1 MVKVAFNPKFK
12 ISFSKLKDSL
22 LKEKIIKQI
31 QKIKANPEIGK
42 PMMHDRK
49 GTRELYI
56 KPFRLA
62 YSYIKSEETI
72 IILEFYHKKIQ

>member
-1 MVKVAFNPKFK
+1 MVKIAFNPKFET
-12 ISFSKLKDSL
+12 SFSKIKDDL

-31 QKIKANPEIGK
+31 EKIKINPEVGK
-42 PMMHDRK
+42 PMMHDRR

-62 YSYIKSEETI
+62 YSYIKSEDKV
-72 IILEFYHKKIQ
+72 IILEFYHKKEQ

>member
-1 MVKVAFNPKFK
+1 MKLAFNPKFQT
-12 ISFSKLKDSL
+12 SFSKLKDSS

-31 QKIKANPEIGK
+31 QKIKTNPKIGK

-62 YSYIKSEETI
+62 YSYIKNEDKV
-72 IILEFYHKKIQ
+72 IILEFYHKKKQ

>member
-1 MVKVAFNPKFK
+1 MKIAFNPKFQD
-12 ISFSKLKDSL
+12 SFSKIKDSI

-31 QKIKANPEIGK
+31 QKIKVNPEVGK

-62 YSYIKSEETI
+62 YAYLKKEDKA
-72 IILEFYHKKIQ
+72 IILEFYHKKKQ